1 MNHGYH
7 SSFVISMLLYLP
19 KIDGAIDFST
29 EKLLENTKQFFY
41 LVERFL
47 DKKNMLTTKKQ

>member
-1 MNHGYH
+1 
-7 SSFVISMLLYLP
+7 MLLYLP